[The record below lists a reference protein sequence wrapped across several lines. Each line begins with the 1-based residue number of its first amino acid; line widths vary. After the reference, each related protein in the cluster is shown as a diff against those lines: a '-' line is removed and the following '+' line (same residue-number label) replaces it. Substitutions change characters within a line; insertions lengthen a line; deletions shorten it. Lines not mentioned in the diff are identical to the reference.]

1 MMTGFRGAFVISWT
15 QTEVDGLPDAPVA
28 TLNAGASWAWHGE
41 AVRVDGPKDILLLEQ
56 SEGQADLHRRAAR
69 MVQKLVGTAL
79 NMSAPNDDETDEW
92 INNSFVLTDGARS
105 FVATMVHIGAGKP
118 PLLMFLNDLPPR
130 GPELWVVSSTLAP
143 NPVHRT
149 GDDTGGVICFTPG
162 TLIETEVGE
171 MPVELLTE
179 GDRILTKDN
188 GPQPIVWRGHR
199 RMTGARL
206 FAMPHLRPVR
216 IKANALSQDVPDQDL
231 LVSPE
236 HQIVLRGQTAKRLF
250 NETEVLVPAK
260 ELINGRSIMID
271 HAVREVTYIHLML
284 EHHQVLWANGI
295 ETESFHPSNTSLDM
309 VAEDQRETLYERFP
323 MLRDAP
329 DAYGA
334 FARRSL
340 NKSEVAILAH
350 DSREQVARRGF
361 G

>member
-1 MMTGFRGAFVISWT
+1 MAN
-15 QTEVDGLPDAPVA
+15 
-28 TLNAGASWAWHGE
+28 LNAGASWAWHGE
-41 AVRVDGPKDILLLEQ
+41 AVRVDGPNDILLLEQ

-69 MVQKLVGTAL
+69 MVQRLVGAAL
-79 NMSAPNDDETDEW
+79 APIAADHDRGDVDDLGALT
-92 INNSFVLTDGARS
+92 STFTLTDGSQRFLAS
-105 FVATMVHIGAGKP
+105 MIHVGAGKP
-118 PLLMFLNDLPPR
+118 PLLMFVNELPPR
-130 GPELWVVSSTLAP
+130 DLDLWVVTSNLSP

-171 MPVELLTE
+171 VPVELLTE

-216 IKANALSQDVPDQDL
+216 IKANALAEDVPDADL

-250 NETEVLVPAK
+250 NETEVLVAAK
-260 ELINGRSIMID
+260 ELTNGRTIITD

-284 EHHQVLWANGI
+284 EQHQVLWANGI

-309 VAEDQRETLYERFP
+309 VAEDQRDALFERFP
-323 MLRDAP
+323 HLRDTP
-329 DAYGA
+329 DSYGA

-340 NKSEVAILAH
+340 SRSDVAILAH
-350 DSREQVARRGF
+350 DSREQVARRSF